1 MDELPPLS
9 EVFRLYHTIYT
20 NLLMMG
26 YSKKDALDA
35 VAEVMTEGF
44 GRAE

>member
-26 YSKKDALDA
+26 YSKEEALHA
-35 VAEVMTEGF
+35 VAEVMTEGH
-44 GRAE
+44 GSAE

>member
-20 NLLMMG
+20 NLLVLG
-26 YSKKDALDA
+26 YSKQEALEA
-35 VAEVMTEGF
+35 VSEVMTQGF
-44 GRAE
+44 GREE